1 MMSHKSRYRF
11 NLMRI
16 LACNWTIATV
26 AYGIAASVATYCCGI
41 SGGGGVGIICH
52 LFYRFQYFTRFH
64 LCAFDARNWWFHLMP
79 IRYRAIHQIKDF
91 VFIGKQQLHC
101 VYANRQN
108 VYHFAQYDDVLQQFQ
123 NNSKQRVRYM
133 YMCVCVCVCTFF
145 CIVMSLNLS
154 I

>member
-11 NLMRI
+11 DLMRTQYT
-16 LACNWTIATV
+16 LHVTCTIAGV
-26 AYGIAASVATYCCGI
+26 ADGNAASIRYVLWC
-41 SGGGGVGIICH
+41 CH

-64 LCAFDARNWWFHLMP
+64 LCAFDAPNWWFHLMP

-101 VYANRQN
+101 IDVNRQT
-108 VYHFAQYDDVLQQFQ
+108 VYHHAQYTTIYCSTFWATNKAFDIAMCSVYC
-123 NNSKQRVRYM
+123 VR
-133 YMCVCVCVCTFF
+133 TFF
-145 CIVMSLNLS
+145 CIVMSLINLS